1 MKKIR
6 NIVAAFLVIVCT
18 QTSVAQT
25 ALSSYFMDGML
36 YNSKLNPAM
45 KAERGYFSLLLG
57 NTSLGTKGNVG
68 ISNFLYPRG
77 ENELATFMSGSVGTE
92 EFLSGMP
99 DYTRLGFKLDETLMA
114 AGFRLF
120 GGYFSL
126 GLSLHSSA
134 TVSLPKGFF
143 EFAKKGFQEN
153 SYSFSGL
160 NVNTMNYAAATVG
173 YSHNLFQGFRFGVN
187 AKYLVGIGHADLFV
201 DKLNVEMNEQHWM
214 IESHARMQAAL
225 FCETEVMVDE
235 NGVVN
240 GADLALELDDLMNI
254 RTSNGF
260 AVDLGFVYDMD
271 EFVPGLTLSAS
282 VIDLGYIN
290 WKYMITGQST
300 DAKVEFDGFGEV
312 DYNDVEN
319 VVTAEMEQLIDDA
332 SKMVEF
338 NYGGIK
344 EMKTALNA
352 TMYLG
357 AEYNMPFYRPLSVG
371 VLYGQCFSP
380 FDCSKWYEAR
390 GYVNL
395 SPVKWFEL
403 SVNYGYGTYG
413 TTLGWV
419 LNFHPAGINLFV
431 GSDYMIT
438 RVTPQY
444 IPIDNM
450 NAHVTLGL
458 NLALGKRK

>member
-6 NIVAAFLVIVCT
+6 NIIAAFLVIVCT

-45 KAERGYFSLLLG
+45 KAERGYLSLLLG

-77 ENELATFMSGSVGTE
+77 ENELATFMSGSVGTD
-92 EFLSGMP
+92 EFLGGMP

-201 DKLNVEMNEQHWM
+201 DKLNVEMNEQQWM
-214 IESHARMQAAL
+214 VESHARMQAAL

-290 WKYMITGQST
+290 WKYMMTGQST

>member
-45 KAERGYFSLLLG
+45 KAERGYLSLLLG

-77 ENELATFMSGSVGTE
+77 ENELATFMSGSVGTD
-92 EFLSGMP
+92 EFLGGMP

-134 TVSLPKGFF
+134 TMSLPKGFF

-214 IESHARMQAAL
+214 VESHARMQAAL

-290 WKYMITGQST
+290 WKYMMTGQST

-332 SKMVEF
+332 SKMVEL